1 MKSLKK
7 HQRRVL
13 SAFCINSFAGSENEA
28 VSKGILSSKNSSVT
42 SCHLLYEQDFL
53 DSPISIY
60 CAKAIPNLTI
70 KNYKS

>member
-1 MKSLKK
+1 MD
-7 HQRRVL
+7 
-13 SAFCINSFAGSENEA
+13 CIQITVKITTFTVSIEG